1 MNIKILKPWEFPLLQ
16 ATPESTFMNRRALL
30 KALGFG
36 VAAMTVG
43 CETQGPK
50 AVKSIIGGLDEEM
63 DYKPTT
69 ELNTAYSPGRAITNR
84 KKATT
89 FNNFYEFSPN
99 KDDVYQKVGK
109 FTISPWTVEVGGLV
123 NNPVTLDMD
132 DIRKKFPVEERL
144 YRFRCVETWAMT
156 VPWQGFSFSHLLKM
170 VDPKPEATHVSFL
183 TFMRPEQAPM
193 QKQKNLPWPY
203 EEGLTIEEAMNE
215 LTFMAT
221 GMYGT
226 PLEKQ
231 NGAPLRLVVPWKYGF
246 KSTKSIVKI
255 SFTNYRPGT
264 FWNTLVPKEYGFEA
278 NVDPAVPHP
287 RWSQATERLIDT
299 GDRVDTMIYNGYGKE
314 VAHLYAKTP

>member
-1 MNIKILKPWEFPLLQ
+1 MHVKILRPWEFPLLLP
-16 ATPESTFMNRRALL
+16 TPESIFISRRTLI

-36 VAAMTVG
+36 AAAMTIG

-63 DYKPTT
+63 NYKPM
-69 ELNTAYSPGRAITNR
+69 EALNRAYKPERAITNR

-99 KDDVYQKVGK
+99 KDDVHEKVGNFK
-109 FTISPWTVEVGGLV
+109 ISPWPVEVGGLV

-132 DIRKKFPVEERL
+132 DMRKKFSVEERI
-144 YRFRCVETWAMT
+144 YRFRCVEAWAMT
-156 VPWQGFSFSHLLKM
+156 VPWLGFSFSELVKM
-170 VDPKPEATHVSFL
+170 ADPKPEATHVSFL

-193 QKQKNLPWPY
+193 QKRKNLPWPY

-215 LTFMAT
+215 LTFIAT
-221 GMYGT
+221 GMYGK

-255 SFTNYRPGT
+255 TFTDNRPGT
-264 FWNTLVPKEYGFEA
+264 FWNTLVPNEYGFEA

-299 GDRVDTMIYNGYGKE
+299 GDRVDTLKYNGYGQE
-314 VAHLYAKTP
+314 VARLYA